1 MSLKKLD
8 FLNRDQLRTIHRLGQ
23 IRNTNRILGELSPYL
38 SKFREEYST
47 IYYLNAK
54 GREYVSSE
62 RVRKKNATVNH
73 TIMRNDFYIYSG
85 LPSSW
90 KNEMSLSDGTVK
102 VIMDAWFKSEGYYN
116 ILEVDYT
123 QSMKENRAKIQRY
136 RQLFQN
142 GAIEKKF
149 GYFPCINW
157 LTTSEI
163 RRKKLQE
170 ACSDLPVMVFTI
182 NDIK

>member
-1 MSLKKLD
+1 
-8 FLNRDQLRTIHRLGQ
+8 
-23 IRNTNRILGELSPYL
+23 
-38 SKFREEYST
+38 
-47 IYYLNAK
+47 
-54 GREYVSSE
+54 
-62 RVRKKNATVNH
+62 
-73 TIMRNDFYIYSG
+73 MRNDFYIYSG